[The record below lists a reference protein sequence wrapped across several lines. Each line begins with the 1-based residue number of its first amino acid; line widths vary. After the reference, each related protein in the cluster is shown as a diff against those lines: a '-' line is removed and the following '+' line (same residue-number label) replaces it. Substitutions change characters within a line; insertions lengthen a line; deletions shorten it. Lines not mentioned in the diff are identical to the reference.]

1 MIKRASESAQ
11 VISNNVETENQGVIE
26 YSENIVE
33 TVREPLLVLNSDLK
47 ILSANSSFYHTFK
60 VTPKETIGNFIYDL
74 GNRQWDIPKLRL
86 LLEEILPTN
95 AVFNDYEVDHVFQ
108 SIGRKIML
116 LNARQIFRKDIGSH
130 IILLAMEDVTERKQL
145 EIKIQ
150 NALEYAENIV
160 ETVREPMLVLNSEL
174 KILTVNHNFYD
185 TFKVSSEETIGH
197 FIYNLGNRQWDIP
210 KLRILLEEIL
220 PQKTVLN
227 GYEVEHDFPDIGR
240 KTIMLNARQIFRE
253 DIGSHII
260 LLAMEDITE
269 RKHLERE
276 IQNALEYAENIV
288 ETVRE
293 PMVVLNSYLKIISA
307 SHNFY
312 DTFKVSPE
320 ETIGHFIY
328 DLGNRQWD
336 ILKLRILLEEIL
348 PQKTVF
354 NGYEVEHDFLSI
366 GRKTILLNARQIFR
380 EDIGSHIILLA
391 MEDIT
396 ERKQLESEVQ
406 NALEYAENI
415 VETVREP
422 MLVLNSELKILRVNH
437 NFYDTFKV
445 SHEETIGRFIYD
457 LGNRQW
463 DIPQLRVLLEEILP
477 QETVL
482 NGYEVDHDFLGI
494 GRKTILLNAR
504 QIFREDIGSHII
516 LLAMEDITE
525 RKRVEKELNLAKAAA
540 ESANRAKSEFLA
552 NMSHEIRNPMN
563 SVLGMTQLL
572 EMTELT
578 KEQQE
583 YVTALKL
590 SGKNLLSLINDILDL
605 SKIEAGKITF
615 ELGEF
620 SLHNCIN
627 DVAMMQKSAIF
638 EKGLKLDVE
647 VSGDIPQFISGDQ
660 LRVKQILH
668 NLIGNAVKFTSQ
680 GGITISA
687 QLVEQHGETVLV
699 QLAVCDSGIGIST
712 EALDRIFKPF
722 EQEDGSTTRNYGGT
736 GLGLTISRRLAELI
750 GGSITV
756 ESTPGAGSSFKVNLP
771 FSLVEEHG
779 AIEDYPQKTTV
790 SWDGLPLRILFVEDD
805 KLNILFG
812 TSLFQKL
819 GFDAVVARNGREC
832 LAALENAVFDIV
844 LMDINMPDMSG
855 EEALREIRSNE
866 QQNTALHQQVIAL
879 TAYSLRG
886 DKDGFLKQGF
896 DGYVSKPL
904 AISELVREI
913 KRVLAVERVKG
924 GEHHE

>member
-1 MIKRASESAQ
+1 MIKRTSESAQ
-11 VISNNVETENQGVIE
+11 VSSNNLETENQGVIE

-95 AVFNDYEVDHVFQ
+95 AVFNDYEVDHIFQ

-116 LNARQIFRKDIGSH
+116 LNARQIFRK
-130 IILLAMEDVTERKQL
+130 
-145 EIKIQ
+145 
-150 NALEYAENIV
+150 
-160 ETVREPMLVLNSEL
+160 
-174 KILTVNHNFYD
+174 
-185 TFKVSSEETIGH
+185 
-197 FIYNLGNRQWDIP
+197 
-210 KLRILLEEIL
+210 
-220 PQKTVLN
+220 
-227 GYEVEHDFPDIGR
+227 
-240 KTIMLNARQIFRE
+240 
-253 DIGSHII
+253 
-260 LLAMEDITE
+260 
-269 RKHLERE
+269 
-276 IQNALEYAENIV
+276 
-288 ETVRE
+288 
-293 PMVVLNSYLKIISA
+293 
-307 SHNFY
+307 
-312 DTFKVSPE
+312 
-320 ETIGHFIY
+320 
-328 DLGNRQWD
+328 
-336 ILKLRILLEEIL
+336 
-348 PQKTVF
+348 
-354 NGYEVEHDFLSI
+354 
-366 GRKTILLNARQIFR
+366 
-380 EDIGSHIILLA
+380 DIGSHIILLA

-422 MLVLNSELKILRVNH
+422 MLVLNSELKILSVNH

-445 SHEETIGRFIYD
+445 SSEETIGHFIYD

-463 DIPQLRVLLEEILP
+463 DIPKLRILLEEILPQKTVLNGYEVEHDFPDIGRKTILLNARQIFREDIGSHIILLAMEDISERKHLEREIQNALEYAENIVETVREPMVVLNSDLKIISASHNFYETFKVSPEETIGHFIYDLGNRQWDILKLRILLEEILP

-578 KEQQE
+578 DEQQN

-590 SGKNLLSLINDILDL
+590 SGNNLLSLINDILDL

-638 EKGLKLDVE
+638 GKGLKLNVE
-647 VSGDIPQFISGDQ
+647 VSEDIPQFISGDQ

-680 GGITISA
+680 GDITISA
-687 QLVEQHGETVLV
+687 QLIEQHAETVLV

-779 AIEDYPQKTTV
+779 TIEDYPQKTAV

-805 KLNILFG
+805 KLNIIFG

-832 LAALENAVFDIV
+832 LAALENAALKNAVFDIV

-855 EEALREIRSNE
+855 EEALRKIRSNE
-866 QQNTALHQQVIAL
+866 QRDTTLHQKIIAL

-886 DKDGFLKQGF
+886 DKDGFLEQGF

-913 KRVLAVERVKG
+913 KRVLALARVKG
-924 GEHHE
+924 VEHHE

>member
-1 MIKRASESAQ
+1 MIKRPSESAQ
-11 VISNNVETENQGVIE
+11 VTSSNLETENQGVME

-47 ILSANSSFYHTFK
+47 ILSVNSSFYHTFK

-95 AVFNDYEVDHVFQ
+95 AVFNDYKVDHVFQ

-174 KILTVNHNFYD
+174 KILTANHNFYD
-185 TFKVSSEETIGH
+185 TFKVS
-197 FIYNLGNRQWDIP
+197 P
-210 KLRILLEEIL
+210 K
-220 PQKTVLN
+220 
-227 GYEVEHDFPDIGR
+227 
-240 KTIMLNARQIFRE
+240 
-253 DIGSHII
+253 
-260 LLAMEDITE
+260 
-269 RKHLERE
+269 
-276 IQNALEYAENIV
+276 
-288 ETVRE
+288 
-293 PMVVLNSYLKIISA
+293 
-307 SHNFY
+307 
-312 DTFKVSPE
+312 

-336 ILKLRILLEEIL
+336 I
-348 PQKTVF
+348 
-354 NGYEVEHDFLSI
+354 S
-366 GRKTILLNARQIFR
+366 
-380 EDIGSHIILLA
+380 
-391 MEDIT
+391 
-396 ERKQLESEVQ
+396 
-406 NALEYAENI
+406 
-415 VETVREP
+415 
-422 MLVLNSELKILRVNH
+422 
-437 NFYDTFKV
+437 
-445 SHEETIGRFIYD
+445 
-457 LGNRQW
+457 
-463 DIPQLRVLLEEILP
+463 QLRVLLEEILP
-477 QETVL
+477 QKTVL
-482 NGYEVDHDFLGI
+482 DGYEVEHDFLGI

-525 RKRVEKELNLAKAAA
+525 RKRVEKELNLAKTAA

-563 SVLGMTQLL
+563 SLLGMTQLL

-578 KEQQE
+578 KEQQD

-590 SGKNLLSLINDILDL
+590 SGNNLLSLINDILDL

-627 DVAMMQKSAIF
+627 DVVMMQKSAIF

-647 VSGDIPQFISGDQ
+647 VSEDIPQFISGDQ

-687 QLVEQHGETVLV
+687 QLVEQQGETVLV
-699 QLAVCDSGIGIST
+699 QLAVRDTGIGISS

-750 GGSITV
+750 SGSITV
-756 ESTPGAGSSFKVNLP
+756 ESRPGAGSSFKVNLP
-771 FSLVEEHG
+771 FLLAEEKG
-779 AIEDYPQKTTV
+779 ASEDYPQKTTV
-790 SWDGLPLRILFVEDD
+790 GWDGLPLRILFVEDD
-805 KLNILFG
+805 KLNIIFG
-812 TSLFQKL
+812 TSLFKKL
-819 GFDAVVARNGREC
+819 RLDVVVAKNGREC
-832 LAALENAVFDIV
+832 LAALENGVFDIV

-866 QQNTALHQQVIAL
+866 QQDTTLHQKVIAL

-886 DKDGFLKQGF
+886 DKDSFLDQGF

-904 AISELVREI
+904 AISELVREM
-913 KRVLAVERVKG
+913 KRVLAVIRVKG
-924 GEHHE
+924 VEHHE

>member
-1 MIKRASESAQ
+1 MINRPSESSQGA
-11 VISNNVETENQGVIE
+11 SNNLETKDQGVIE

-47 ILSANSSFYHTFK
+47 ILSANSSFYNTFK

-95 AVFNDYEVDHVFQ
+95 AVFNDYEVDHIFQ

-130 IILLAMEDVTERKQL
+130 IILLAMEDVTERKHL
-145 EIKIQ
+145 ETEVQ

-185 TFKVSSEETIGH
+185 TFKVSPKETIGH
-197 FIYNLGNRQWDIP
+197 
-210 KLRILLEEIL
+210 
-220 PQKTVLN
+220 
-227 GYEVEHDFPDIGR
+227 
-240 KTIMLNARQIFRE
+240 
-253 DIGSHII
+253 
-260 LLAMEDITE
+260 
-269 RKHLERE
+269 
-276 IQNALEYAENIV
+276 
-288 ETVRE
+288 
-293 PMVVLNSYLKIISA
+293 
-307 SHNFY
+307 
-312 DTFKVSPE
+312 
-320 ETIGHFIY
+320 
-328 DLGNRQWD
+328 
-336 ILKLRILLEEIL
+336 
-348 PQKTVF
+348 
-354 NGYEVEHDFLSI
+354 
-366 GRKTILLNARQIFR
+366 
-380 EDIGSHIILLA
+380 
-391 MEDIT
+391 
-396 ERKQLESEVQ
+396 
-406 NALEYAENI
+406 
-415 VETVREP
+415 
-422 MLVLNSELKILRVNH
+422 
-437 NFYDTFKV
+437 
-445 SHEETIGRFIYD
+445 FIYD

-525 RKRVEKELNLAKAAA
+525 RKQVEIELNLAKAAA

-572 EMTELT
+572 EMTELNR
-578 KEQQE
+578 EQQD

-590 SGKNLLSLINDILDL
+590 SGNNLLSLLNDILDL

-627 DVAMMQKSAIF
+627 DVVMMQKTFVF

-647 VSGDIPQFISGDQ
+647 VSEDIPQFIGGDQ

-680 GGITISA
+680 GTITISA
-687 QLVEQHGETVLV
+687 QLVEQQGESVLV
-699 QLAVCDSGIGIST
+699 QLAVRDSGIGISQ

-736 GLGLTISRRLAELI
+736 GLGLTISRRLAELL
-750 GGSITV
+750 GGGISV
-756 ESTPGAGSSFKVNLP
+756 ESKLGEGSCFKVNIP
-771 FSLVEEHG
+771 FSVADENV
-779 AIEDYPQKTTV
+779 ATEDYPQKTTF
-790 SWDGLPLRILFVEDD
+790 SWDGPPLRILFVEDD
-805 KLNILFG
+805 KLNIIFG
-812 TSLFQKL
+812 TALFQKL
-819 GFDAVVARNGREC
+819 GFEVVVAKNGREC
-832 LAALENAVFDIV
+832 ISVLENGRFDIV

-855 EEALREIRSNE
+855 EEALREIRCNE
-866 QQNTALHQQVIAL
+866 QKDTSIHQKVIAV

-886 DKDGFLKQGF
+886 DRDIFLAEGF

-904 AISELVREI
+904 AISELVREM
-913 KRVLAVERVKG
+913 KRVLALVNVKG
-924 GEHHE
+924 VEQHE